1 MSNDYQ
7 QPDFYRFNQDSVQ
20 LVKWISTSISQAD
33 SIIDLGAGCGVIG
46 IELARILKPKKLT
59 LLELQKEFEPYLTHN
74 AQKFLPQDIEHE
86 IVINSFSNFVTD
98 DKYDLIVCNPPY
110 YLPGHGE
117 VPKNKNRATARS
129 FITDSW
135 SILMQ
140 TISELLAV
148 KGSGYIVLKADQ
160 RLYQMVQNEAKVARL
175 SLKMHEI
182 DSLMVFELLRLDK
195 N

>member
-1 MSNDYQ
+1 MNSDYQ

-74 AQKFLPQDIEHE
+74 AQEFLPQDIEHE
-86 IVINSFSNFVTD
+86 IVINSFSNFVKS

-117 VPKNKNRATARS
+117 VPKNKNRAIARS
-129 FITDSW
+129 FVRDSW
-135 SILMQ
+135 SILIK
-140 TISELLAV
+140 TISELLTM

-160 RLYQMVQNEAKVARL
+160 RLYQMVQKEAKVAKL
-175 SLKMHEI
+175 SLKMHELE
-182 DSLMVFELLRLDK
+182 SLMVLELLRLDE